1 MRLTRSVRGSGR
13 LGCILW
19 LAVLAA
25 IAHILYIAVP
35 VKVRTSTF
43 YDFMQ
48 EEASFASIRPVNQ
61 LQREILAKAKEL
73 DIPVTEDNLT
83 IKKTREAISVEAHY
97 EITLEFFPFMGS
109 FMKSVRTR
117 VWKFDPVVVRPLF
130 LV

>member
-1 MRLTRSVRGSGR
+1 MRRTRAMRGSGR

-25 IAHILYIAVP
+25 LGHILYVAVP
-35 VKVRTSTF
+35 VKVRASTF

-48 EEASFASIRPVNQ
+48 EEASFASIRPVPQ

-73 DIPVTEDNLT
+73 ELPVTEANLT

-97 EITLEFFPFMGS
+97 EITLEFFQFMGDW
-109 FMKSVRTR
+109 MKGVRTR

-130 LV
+130 LL

>member
-1 MRLTRSVRGSGR
+1 MRSTRSVRGSGR

-48 EEASFASIRPVNQ
+48 EEASFASIRPVPQ

-97 EITLEFFPFMGS
+97 EITLEFFQFMGN